1 VQPAD
6 DSAADPSLFTQGMQV
21 GGERR
26 LTIPPASGYGRSG
39 APPAIPGNATLVFDI
54 KMVDLK

>member
-1 VQPAD
+1 
-6 DSAADPSLFTQGMQV
+6 MQV